1 MPTVLRVH
9 GYRFFFFSNEGSEPA
24 HVHVQSAENYA
35 KFWLRP
41 VALAAS
47 VGYDARELRV
57 LRELVT
63 THQEALER
71 AWNDFFK
78 PS

>member
-9 GYRFFFFSNEGSEPA
+9 GYSFFFFSNEGREPA
-24 HVHVQSAENYA
+24 HIHVQSGENYA
-35 KFWLRP
+35 KFWLHP
-41 VALAAS
+41 VALVAS

-57 LRELVT
+57 LRDLVI
-63 THQEALER
+63 THRETLER
-71 AWNDFFK
+71 AWNDFFN

>member
-9 GYRFFFFSNEGSEPA
+9 GYRFFFFSNEGTEPA
-24 HVHVQSAENYA
+24 HVHVKSGENYA

-41 VALAAS
+41 LVLVES
-47 VGYDARELRV
+47 IGYNARELRD
-57 LRELVT
+57 LYEIVT
-63 THQEALER
+63 SHQEELER

-78 PS
+78 PA